1 MNGTS
6 RVAFAPLARAEAV
19 RRRRAAQ
26 GRWRSWARERVERRR
41 RHTPWH
47 RSAGLIL
54 CASHRSAAGALG
66 TRSWFAVPI
75 RLHLSIHPTSEWWV
89 AGRSRVDA
97 PVGLLH
103 TAGSF
108 ALRPRPSPSLA
119 PVLSG
124 ATVLSSSP
132 TVALARSAPRIAMP
146 PRTRVR
152 TVHRPAP
159 PWATSPA
166 AGRVG
171 GPVRRRADALVVRL
185 VQSTRRVEPPARQ
198 PAVVHER
205 GTTAGVPGAS
215 RPGGVP
221 AGHPAEPTV
230 PGARASRHA
239 GVAEPAVML
248 DFERLTDR
256 IVDRLD
262 ARLVAH
268 RERFGRAF

>member
-1 MNGTS
+1 M
-6 RVAFAPLARAEAV
+6 
-19 RRRRAAQ
+19 
-26 GRWRSWARERVERRR
+26 
-41 RHTPWH
+41 
-47 RSAGLIL
+47 
-54 CASHRSAAGALG
+54 
-66 TRSWFAVPI
+66 
-75 RLHLSIHPTSEWWV
+75 
-89 AGRSRVDA
+89 
-97 PVGLLH
+97 
-103 TAGSF
+103 
-108 ALRPRPSPSLA
+108 
-119 PVLSG
+119 
-124 ATVLSSSP
+124 
-132 TVALARSAPRIAMP
+132 
-146 PRTRVR
+146 
-152 TVHRPAP
+152 
-159 PWATSPA
+159 
-166 AGRVG
+166 
-171 GPVRRRADALVVRL
+171 
-185 VQSTRRVEPPARQ
+185 EPPARQ